1 MSPKVKQSK
10 LLVYIASTVAI
21 TLWGM
26 SYIWTD
32 KIIAQDIPIFYFVFV
47 RILLAGIILFLFNT
61 AYGRIKRIQKQ
72 DLPKFLLLAFFEPFI
87 YFLCETF
94 GLKLTG
100 SPTLSA
106 MVIATIPI
114 FSIGAG
120 ILFFKEKVNAVNIG
134 GILLSL
140 VGIVMVAMAKGE
152 PGQHFIWG
160 IILLLTAVISEVGH
174 ASITKS
180 LAGIYSSQIIVMY
193 QFLIGSVYLL
203 PLFLWKGLDEFD
215 YKVYF
220 SGDVWYPL
228 ICLAILCSSLAFS
241 LWVSSIKS
249 LGVAKSSIFS
259 ALIPVAAAIIAWIL
273 GHEMLDSRQWAGIAI
288 STVGVVLSQYTTR
301 RNKPE
306 QTDRVSAQA
315 SGQYGHGQDRQ
326 I

>member
-1 MSPKVKQSK
+1 MTPKVHPSK
-10 LLVYIASTVAI
+10 VLTYIASIFAI

-32 KIIAQDIPIFYFVFV
+32 KLIALNIPIFYFVFV
-47 RILLAGIILFLFNT
+47 RILMAGLVLFLFNT
-61 AYGRIKRIQKQ
+61 AYGRIKRIQRH

-87 YFLCETF
+87 YFICETF

-120 ILFFKEKVNAVNIG
+120 IIFFKEKVNFINII
-134 GILLSL
+134 GILFSL
-140 VGIVMVAMAKGE
+140 VGIVMVAMAKGSLGE
-152 PGQHFIWG
+152 HFIWG
-160 IILLLTAVISEVGH
+160 IVLLLIAVISEVGH

-180 LAGIYSSQIIVMY
+180 LAGNYSSQIIVMY
-193 QFLIGSVYLL
+193 QFLIGAIYLF
-203 PLFLWKGLDEFD
+203 PLFIWKGIDGFNME
-215 YKVYF
+215 VYF
-220 SGDVWYPL
+220 SAEVWYPL

-241 LWVSSIKS
+241 LWVSTIKN

-259 ALIPVAAAIIAWIL
+259 ALIPVAAAIIAWVL
-273 GHEMLDSRQWAGIAI
+273 GHEYLNSRQWIGIVI
-288 STVGVVLSQYTTR
+288 STAGVILSQYTKKT
-301 RNKPE
+301 
-306 QTDRVSAQA
+306 
-315 SGQYGHGQDRQ
+315 

>member
-1 MSPKVKQSK
+1 MSPKVQPSK
-10 LLVYIASTVAI
+10 ILIYIASTFAI

-32 KIIAQDIPIFYFVFV
+32 QLIALNIPIFYFVFV
-47 RILLAGIILFLFNT
+47 RILMAGVVLFLFNT
-61 AYGRIKRIQKQ
+61 AYARIKRIQRQ

-87 YFLCETF
+87 YFICETY

-120 ILFFKEKVNAVNIG
+120 IIFFREKINLVNIG
-134 GILLSL
+134 GILLTL
-140 VGIVMVAMAKGE
+140 VGIVMVAMAHGTLGE
-152 PGQHFIWG
+152 NFIWG
-160 IILLLTAVISEVGH
+160 VVLLLLAVISEVGH

-180 LAGIYSSQIIVMY
+180 LSGNYSSQIIVMY
-193 QFLIGSVYLL
+193 QFLIGAVYLF
-203 PLFLWKGLDEFD
+203 PLFLWKGLDGFD
-215 YKVYF
+215 MEIYF
-220 SGDVWYPL
+220 DGDVWYPI

-241 LWVSSIKS
+241 LWVSTIKN

-273 GHEMLDSRQWAGIAI
+273 GHEMLNQRQWIGIAI
-288 STVGVVLSQYTTR
+288 STVGVVLSQYTI
-301 RNKPE
+301 KK
-306 QTDRVSAQA
+306 S
-315 SGQYGHGQDRQ
+315 H
-326 I
+326 

>member
-1 MSPKVKQSK
+1 MTPKVHPSK
-10 LLVYIASTVAI
+10 VLTYIASIFAI

-32 KIIAQDIPIFYFVFV
+32 KLIALNIPIFYFVFV
-47 RILLAGIILFLFNT
+47 RILMAGLVLFLFNT
-61 AYGRIKRIQKQ
+61 AYGRIKRIQRQ

-87 YFLCETF
+87 YFICETF

-120 ILFFKEKVNAVNIG
+120 IIFFKEKVNFINII
-134 GILLSL
+134 GILFSL
-140 VGIVMVAMAKGE
+140 VGIVMVAMAKGSLGE
-152 PGQHFIWG
+152 HFIWG
-160 IILLLTAVISEVGH
+160 IVLLLIAVISEVGH

-180 LAGIYSSQIIVMY
+180 LAGNYSSQIIVMY
-193 QFLIGSVYLL
+193 QFLIGAIYLL
-203 PLFLWKGLDEFD
+203 PLFIWKGIDGFNME
-215 YKVYF
+215 VYF
-220 SGDVWYPL
+220 SAEVWYPL

-241 LWVSSIKS
+241 LWVSTIKN

-259 ALIPVAAAIIAWIL
+259 ALIPVAAAIIAWVL
-273 GHEMLDSRQWAGIAI
+273 GHEYLNSRQWIGIVI
-288 STVGVVLSQYTTR
+288 STAGVILSQYTKKT
-301 RNKPE
+301 
-306 QTDRVSAQA
+306 
-315 SGQYGHGQDRQ
+315 

>member
-1 MSPKVKQSK
+1 MSPKVQPSK
-10 LLVYIASTVAI
+10 ILIYIASTFAI

-32 KIIAQDIPIFYFVFV
+32 QLIAQNIPIFYFVFV
-47 RILLAGIILFLFNT
+47 RILMAGVVLFLFNT
-61 AYGRIKRIQKQ
+61 AYARIKRIQRQ

-87 YFLCETF
+87 YFICETY

-120 ILFFKEKVNAVNIG
+120 IIFFKEKINIVNIG
-134 GILLSL
+134 GILLTL
-140 VGIVMVAMAKGE
+140 VGIVMVAMAHGTLGE
-152 PGQHFIWG
+152 NFIWG
-160 IILLLTAVISEVGH
+160 VVLLLLAVISEVGH

-180 LAGIYSSQIIVMY
+180 LSGNYSSQIIVMY
-193 QFLIGSVYLL
+193 QFLIGAIYLF
-203 PLFLWKGLDEFD
+203 PLFIWKGIDGFNME
-215 YKVYF
+215 VYF
-220 SGDVWYPL
+220 SAEVWYPL

-241 LWVSSIKS
+241 LWVSTIKN

-259 ALIPVAAAIIAWIL
+259 ALIPVAAAIIAWVL
-273 GHEMLDSRQWAGIAI
+273 GHEYLNSRQWIGIVI
-288 STVGVVLSQYTTR
+288 STAGVILSQYTKKT
-301 RNKPE
+301 
-306 QTDRVSAQA
+306 
-315 SGQYGHGQDRQ
+315 

>member
-1 MSPKVKQSK
+1 MAPKVKPNK
-10 LLVYIASTVAI
+10 VLTYIASMFAI

-32 KIIAQDIPIFYFVFV
+32 QLIGLGIPIFYFVFV
-47 RILLAGIILFLFNT
+47 RILLAGLVLFLFNT
-61 AYGRIKRIQKQ
+61 AYGRIKRIQRQ

-120 ILFFKEKVNAVNIG
+120 ILFFKEKVNVINII
-134 GILLSL
+134 GILFSL

-152 PGQHFIWG
+152 VGEHFIWG
-160 IILLLTAVISEVGH
+160 IVLLLIAVIAEVGH

-180 LAGIYSSQIIVMY
+180 LSGNYSSQIIVMY
-193 QFLIGSVYLL
+193 QFLIGSIYLF
-203 PLFLWKGLDEFD
+203 PLFLWKGLDNFD
-215 YKVYF
+215 KEIYLSSDF
-220 SGDVWYPL
+220 WYPL

-241 LWVSSIKS
+241 LWVSTIKN

-259 ALIPVAAAIIAWIL
+259 ALIPVAAALIAWIL
-273 GHEMLDSRQWAGIAI
+273 GHEMLNSRQWAGIAV
-288 STVGVVLSQYTTR
+288 STLGVIMSQYTM
-301 RNKPE
+301 KKK
-306 QTDRVSAQA
+306 A
-315 SGQYGHGQDRQ
+315 
-326 I
+326 

>member
-1 MSPKVKQSK
+1 MSPKVQPSK
-10 LLVYIASTVAI
+10 ILIYIASTFAI

-32 KIIAQDIPIFYFVFV
+32 QLIALNIPIFYFVFV
-47 RILLAGIILFLFNT
+47 RILMAGVVLFLFNT
-61 AYGRIKRIQKQ
+61 AYARIKRIQRQ

-87 YFLCETF
+87 YFICETY

-120 ILFFKEKVNAVNIG
+120 IIFFREKINLVNIG
-134 GILLSL
+134 GILLTL
-140 VGIVMVAMAKGE
+140 VGIVMVAMAHGTLGE
-152 PGQHFIWG
+152 NFIWG
-160 IILLLTAVISEVGH
+160 VVLLLLAVISEVGH

-180 LAGIYSSQIIVMY
+180 LSGNYSSQIIVMY
-193 QFLIGSVYLL
+193 QFLIGVVYLF
-203 PLFLWKGLDEFD
+203 PLFLWKGLDGFD
-215 YKVYF
+215 MEIYF
-220 SGDVWYPL
+220 DGDVWYPI

-241 LWVSSIKS
+241 LWVSTIKN

-273 GHEMLDSRQWAGIAI
+273 GHEMLNQRQWIGIAI
-288 STVGVVLSQYTTR
+288 STVGVVLSQYTI
-301 RNKPE
+301 KK
-306 QTDRVSAQA
+306 A
-315 SGQYGHGQDRQ
+315 
-326 I
+326 IKK